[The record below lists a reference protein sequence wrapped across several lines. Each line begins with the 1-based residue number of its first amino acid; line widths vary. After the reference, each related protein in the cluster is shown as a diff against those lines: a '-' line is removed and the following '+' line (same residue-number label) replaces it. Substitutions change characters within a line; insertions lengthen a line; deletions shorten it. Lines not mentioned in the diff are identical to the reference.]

1 MHSFKKNKMGNY
13 EKGQKGRNSLIRACH
28 RNTGYSHLIVLNAH
42 FAAEDHIQAQMQMP
56 ETDFKSAFSGQS
68 IAKKVIFDR
77 LAHQTDPNQGRSEPT
92 NKLPFFFAFPTLTR
106 KNVGDLDAL

>member
-1 MHSFKKNKMGNY
+1 MIEAVTMHSFKKNKMGNY

-68 IAKKVIFDR
+68 IAKKVI
-77 LAHQTDPNQGRSEPT
+77 LTVWPTKLTPT
-92 NKLPFFFAFPTLTR
+92 NEGVNQRICYPFFGFSQTY
-106 KNVGDLDAL
+106 